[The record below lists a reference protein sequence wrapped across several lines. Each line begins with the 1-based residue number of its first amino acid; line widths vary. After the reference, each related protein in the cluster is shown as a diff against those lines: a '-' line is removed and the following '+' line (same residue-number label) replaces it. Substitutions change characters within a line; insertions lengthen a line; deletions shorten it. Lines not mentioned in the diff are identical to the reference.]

1 MITSVEV
8 EKRSSNY
15 NAHSLFKKRKL
26 RGKIEIFL
34 NLLKHNYKNKQLKL
48 KKKKLSWIAHAFY
61 LRQEPDKYVLFS
73 LLPSLAQ
80 AGLELAIFLQL
91 PLQGLEACATLPDLV
106 NLFFF
111 FFFKGGNYFY
121 SHLW

>member
-48 KKKKLSWIAHAFY
+48 KKKKIVMNSSCFL
-61 LRQEPDKYVLFS
+61 LKTRTRQVCPFFTV
-73 LLPSLAQ
+73 A
-80 AGLELAIFLQL
+80 
-91 PLQGLEACATLPDLV
+91 LV
-106 NLFFF
+106 SP
-111 FFFKGGNYFY
+111 GW
-121 SHLW
+121 S